1 MAHSNLYAGV
11 AGYFGRP
18 RDPGGIGLFRRR
30 MDGGEWE
37 HVLAAPEVH
46 AVFVHP
52 GEPDLVFAGTTDGV
66 WRSTDRGASFRRT
79 EFPDD
84 GSQVWSFLAIDDAPD
99 RMYAGTSPLGV
110 WRSEDRGASWHRLP
124 APEVRQRIECPI
136 TPRVMRMA
144 QRPGR
149 PDEMYAALELAGSMR
164 TTDGGE
170 TWEDLGEGL
179 VRLSD
184 RPNLRS
190 SIVQKESHAEGML
203 DGHAIAISPSTPD
216 TPIIALRMGLFRA
229 HEGGRRWED
238 LEVGRFSP
246 TTYARDIRVSPHDPG
261 TLYAALSIAA
271 DSRDGG
277 VYRSTDAGETWQRF
291 DKVQVH
297 GTIMSIGLHP
307 SDPDKACIG
316 ARYDGEVFAT
326 MDGGETWHAFP
337 LPGPVKDIY
346 AVACG

>member
-1 MAHSNLYAGV
+1 MAHTNIYVGV

-18 RDPGGIGLFRRR
+18 HDPGAVGVFRRR
-30 MDGGEWE
+30 ADGGEWE

-46 AVFVHP
+46 AVYVHP
-52 GEPDLVFAGTTDGV
+52 EDPDLVFAGTSDGV
-66 WRSTDRGASFRRT
+66 WRSTDRGASFRRADV
-79 EFPDD
+79 PDGGD
-84 GSQVWSFLAIDDAPD
+84 EIWSFLAIDEDPD
-99 RMYAGTSPLGV
+99 RMYAGGSPLGV
-110 WRSEDRGASWHRLP
+110 HLSEDRGASWRRLP
-124 APEVRQRIECPI
+124 TPGVRQRIECPI
-136 TPRVMRMA
+136 KPRVMRMA

-149 PDEMYAALELAGSMR
+149 PEEIYAALEIAGVMR

-170 TWEDLGEGL
+170 TWEDLNDDL

-184 RPNLRS
+184 RPHLRS
-190 SIVQKESHAEGML
+190 AIVQKESHAEGML
-203 DGHAIAISPSTPD
+203 DGHAIAISPASPGA
-216 TPIIALRMGLFRA
+216 PVVALRTGLFRTRD
-229 HEGGRRWED
+229 GGRSWED

-246 TTYARDIRVSPHDPG
+246 TTYARDIRASPHDAD
-261 TLYAALSIAA
+261 TLYAALSVAA

-291 DKVQVH
+291 DKVQVN

-307 SDPDKACIG
+307 SDPNQVCIG
-316 ARYDGEVFAT
+316 ARYDGEIFAT
-326 MDGGETWHAFP
+326 VDGGESWEACP

>member
-1 MAHSNLYAGV
+1 MTHSHIYAGV

-18 RDPGGIGLFRRR
+18 RDPGAVGVFRRR
-30 MDGGEWE
+30 ADGGEWE
-37 HVLAAPEVH
+37 HVLATTEVH
-46 AVFVHP
+46 TVFVHP
-52 GEPDLVFAGTTDGV
+52 EEPDLVFAGASDGV
-66 WRSTDRGASFRRT
+66 WRSTDRGASFRRA
-79 EFPDD
+79 EMPD
-84 GSQVWSFLAIDDAPD
+84 GGTQVWSFIAIDDAPD
-99 RMYAGTSPLGV
+99 RMYAGASPLGV
-110 WRSEDRGASWHRLP
+110 YRSEDRGASWHRLP
-124 APEVRQRIECPI
+124 TPEIRPRCECPFS
-136 TPRVMRMA
+136 PRVMRMA
-144 QRPGR
+144 QRPGHA
-149 PDEMYAALELAGSMR
+149 DEIYAALEIAGAMR

-170 TWEDLGEGL
+170 TWEDLNEGL

-184 RPNLRS
+184 RTHLRS
-190 SIVQKESHAEGML
+190 SIVQSETHAEGML

-229 HEGGRRWED
+229 RDGGRRWED

-246 TTYARDIRVSPHDPG
+246 TTYARDIKVSPHDQR
-261 TLYAALSIAA
+261 TLYAALSVAA

-291 DKVQVH
+291 DKVQVN
-297 GTIMSIGLHP
+297 GTIMSVGLHH
-307 SDPDKACIG
+307 SDPDQVCIG

-326 MDGGETWHAFP
+326 VDGGETWQTCP

>member
-1 MAHSNLYAGV
+1 MAHSHIYAGV

-18 RDPGGIGLFRRR
+18 HDPGAVGVFRRR
-30 MDGGEWE
+30 ADGGEWE
-37 HVLAAPEVH
+37 HVLATTEVH
-46 AVFVHP
+46 TVFVHP
-52 GEPDLVFAGTTDGV
+52 EDPDLVFAGASDGV
-66 WRSTDRGASFRRT
+66 WRSTDRGASFRRA
-79 EFPDD
+79 EMPD
-84 GSQVWSFLAIDDAPD
+84 GGAQVWSFIAIDGAPE
-99 RMYAGTSPLGV
+99 RMYAGASPLGV
-110 WRSEDRGASWHRLP
+110 YRSEDRGASWHRLP
-124 APEVRQRIECPI
+124 TPEIRPRCECPFS
-136 TPRVMRMA
+136 PRVMRMA
-144 QRPGR
+144 QRPGHA
-149 PDEMYAALELAGSMR
+149 DEIYAALEIAGAMR

-170 TWEDLGEGL
+170 TWEDLNEGL

-184 RPNLRS
+184 RPHLRS
-190 SIVQKESHAEGML
+190 SIVQRETHAEGML
-203 DGHAIAISPSTPD
+203 DGHAIAISPAAPD

-229 HEGGRRWED
+229 RDGGRRWED

-246 TTYARDIRVSPHDPG
+246 TTYARDIKVSPHDPR
-261 TLYAALSIAA
+261 TLYAALSVAA

-291 DKVQVH
+291 DKVQVN

-307 SDPDKACIG
+307 TDPAQVCIG

-326 MDGGETWHAFP
+326 ADGGETWQACP